1 MIAYTLCWFKF
12 SSCFVYQLW
21 PCISCPPHL
30 CVCIGCICTLSRWWR
45 VFLWEFPPSWSSVLE
60 TLITT
65 RRWGQDNAQHFLM
78 LQDGL
83 IAWCIVPKKPSVR
96 HSAESLSPWK
106 MASQASDARSLLC
119 AAVLQGM
126 HASKES
132 NYGAKCNLQYST
144 GAQADK
150 WWPEVIS

>member
-1 MIAYTLCWFKF
+1 MPSISLCCRMD
-12 SSCFVYQLW
+12 SL
-21 PCISCPPHL
+21 L
-30 CVCIGCICTLSRWWR
+30 GALSR
-45 VFLWEFPPSWSSVLE
+45 
-60 TLITT
+60 
-65 RRWGQDNAQHFLM
+65 
-78 LQDGL
+78 
-83 IAWCIVPKKPSVR
+83 KKPSVR